1 MRSSWRGRGQDNAS
15 VPGAFARALQLQSK
29 VIVNFC
35 VNSLPDQLNA
45 LRFRDDDPKTQG
57 SHMPSWQ
64 PGLECKISE

>member
-1 MRSSWRGRGQDNAS
+1 MQVSQVSL
-15 VPGAFARALQLQSK
+15 PRALQLQSK

-35 VNSLPDQLNA
+35 VNGLPDQLNA
-45 LRFRDDDPKTQG
+45 LCFRDDDPKTQG